1 MVTERII
8 VWKGGMATNK
18 MQEFQPTRFTEE
30 INFFYFNNK
39 KLHNSTL
46 KTIIVLLVLTI
57 QIEEYNF
64 EVAVTIFCILIS

>member
-18 MQEFQPTRFTEE
+18 MQEFQPTRFTEK

-39 KLHNSTL
+39 KLNNSTL
-46 KTIIVLLVLTI
+46 KTIIVLLILTI

-64 EVAVTIFCILIS
+64 AVAVTIFCILIS